1 MKRNTI
7 VELTEVTKIY
17 EGKVMH
23 RALNRLDF
31 EVEEGEFVAVMGP
44 SGSGKTTLL
53 NLIST
58 ITCTDIRTSDD
69 QWNRARSAQAK

>member
-1 MKRNTI
+1 MTQKTI
-7 VELTEVTKIY
+7 VKLTEVTKIY

-53 NLIST
+53 NMIST
-58 ITCTDIRTSDD
+58 ITVPTYRTFDD
-69 QWNRARSAQAK
+69 